1 MYLRPDSQSVYDVAQ
16 VCLNGHVTNGFSRS
30 SPEFNETFCSNCG
43 ERTITVCPACN
54 HAIRGQIAGSMIVS
68 FPAPSFCHNCGEA
81 YPWTARSLTAA
92 RELAEELEN
101 LGTEEKQILSKSLD
115 DLVRDTPKTSVAL
128 VRFKNIHEE
137 SGRSCSGTTKKY
149 VEKNCH
155 GIGEESTLPRCI
167 RGLFLS
173 PVAKLDRSIIDK
185 ERQRDGYYSQRSEG
199 VERCQFIRG

>member
-115 DLVRDTPKTSVAL
+115 DLVRDTRKLLLLWFDSKTFMRKAGGLAAEQLKSMKRAL
-128 VRFKNIHEE
+128 F
-137 SGRSCSGTTKKY
+137 
-149 VEKNCH
+149 
-155 GIGEESTLPRCI
+155 P
-167 RGLFLS
+167 
-173 PVAKLDRSIIDK
+173 
-185 ERQRDGYYSQRSEG
+185 G
-199 VERCQFIRG
+199 V

>member
-1 MYLRPDSQSVYDVAQ
+1 MYLRPDSQSVYDVAH

-81 YPWTARSLTAA
+81 YTWTARTLTAA
-92 RELAEELEN
+92 GELAEELEN

-128 VRFKNIHEE
+128 VRFKNIMRKAGGLAAEQLK
-137 SGRSCSGTTKKY
+137 R
-149 VEKNCH
+149 
-155 GIGEESTLPRCI
+155 TLREFATDSVREP
-167 RGLFLS
+167 LF
-173 PVAKLDRSIIDK
+173 
-185 ERQRDGYYSQRSEG
+185 QG
-199 VERCQFIRG
+199 VKGDVF

>member
-92 RELAEELEN
+92 REL
-101 LGTEEKQILSKSLD
+101 
-115 DLVRDTPKTSVAL
+115 
-128 VRFKNIHEE
+128 
-137 SGRSCSGTTKKY
+137 
-149 VEKNCH
+149 CH

-185 ERQRDGYYSQRSEG
+185 ERQHDGYYSQRSEG